1 MVNDSIDIGE
11 IAREEIKS
19 ALRDMKSR
27 KGTRHKL
34 RSKNWFKVKSG
45 VRQ

>member
-11 IAREEIKS
+11 VTREEIKS
-19 ALRDMKSR
+19 ALRDTKSG

-34 RSKNWFKVKSG
+34 RWKNRLVQG
-45 VRQ
+45 EVRC